1 MGFLSLKLLLGFLS
15 LELILG
21 SYIWSFVG
29 THLENKATVIS
40 GWGISESG
48 FKSAT
53 ATEAQV
59 RKFFFGRYKFEFH

>member
-1 MGFLSLKLLLGFLS
+1 MIVGVIIGILVLKC
-15 LELILG
+15 
-21 SYIWSFVG
+21 FVG
-29 THLENKATVIS
+29 THLENKATIIS

-59 RKFFFGRYKFEFH
+59 RNLKVC